1 MRQYKKLDT
10 QSVIEYLFDIEE
22 VIDFFGGSDIQAKEI
37 GDGNLNFVYIVTSV
51 DDPQKA
57 LIVKQAVP
65 YLRCVGEE
73 FPLSRERMTYEIR
86 ALKQFHKLTP
96 SFVPKIYHS
105 SEEMSLV
112 VMQYLGNHII
122 ARYGFI
128 DMIKYPNF
136 SEHISTYL
144 ANILF
149 YTSSLYLQ
157 SKDKR
162 ELIEKFNSN
171 SELCKLTE
179 DFVFTF
185 AFMEH
190 KTNDNENVK
199 DNIEAQK
206 LFEDME
212 FKKQVL
218 KLKYKFMTQTD
229 ALLHGDLHTGSIM
242 INKDET
248 YVIDPEFAFVGPF
261 GFDIGALLANMISI
275 YVSHFFR
282 GKESGYQ
289 EWLLVTIRE
298 ILEMFDEKFFDLWD
312 ETKNSALTI
321 DDFINDSSY
330 EEYKSWFLKNI
341 LRDSVGFAGCKMAR
355 RVYGVAGVEEIR
367 GIEDKSLRAKA
378 EALILRVAKS
388 FVKNY
393 ESVDCVD
400 DVLNLIEEECK

>member
-1 MRQYKKLDT
+1 
-10 QSVIEYLFDIEE
+10 
-22 VIDFFGGSDIQAKEI
+22 
-37 GDGNLNFVYIVTSV
+37 
-51 DDPQKA
+51 
-57 LIVKQAVP
+57 
-65 YLRCVGEE
+65 
-73 FPLSRERMTYEIR
+73 
-86 ALKQFHKLTP
+86 
-96 SFVPKIYHS
+96 
-105 SEEMSLV
+105 
-112 VMQYLGNHII
+112 
-122 ARYGFI
+122 
-128 DMIKYPNF
+128 
-136 SEHISTYL
+136 
-144 ANILF
+144 
-149 YTSSLYLQ
+149 
-157 SKDKR
+157 
-162 ELIEKFNSN
+162 
-171 SELCKLTE
+171 
-179 DFVFTF
+179 
-185 AFMEH
+185 
-190 KTNDNENVK
+190 
-199 DNIEAQK
+199 
-206 LFEDME
+206 
-212 FKKQVL
+212 
-218 KLKYKFMTQTD
+218 
-229 ALLHGDLHTGSIM
+229 M